1 MNYPVGCMVYSFMRP
16 NILKM
21 EGYVPGEQPQEDGY
35 IKLNTNENPY
45 PPSPRVAEAITEVL
59 RRGLQK
65 YPDPLATKFR
75 KTAATVLGVDPDWIL
90 AGNGSDDVLTIVTRA
105 FVGEGD
111 QIRYPYPSYLLYSVL
126 AQLQNADS
134 EFVLFEKDWS
144 LGSSFWKEKER
155 LKLIYLANPNSPS
168 GTMISKDV
176 IKREIEHLRCPILI
190 DEAYVDFAEESCLDL
205 VREYEHVMISRTL
218 SKSYALA
225 GLRFGFLI
233 AQPHIIR
240 ELRKVKDSYNC
251 DALAIA
257 GATAAL
263 SDQEWLQETR
273 RKILATRERLMRELR
288 GLGFDVLPSQA
299 NFVWCSHP
307 ERASKEIYE
316 RLKARKVLVRY
327 MNYPGWGDGLR
338 ITVGTDAEVDGLLNS
353 LREIL

>member
-1 MNYPVGCMVYSFMRP
+1 
-16 NILKM
+16 
-21 EGYVPGEQPQEDGY
+21 
-35 IKLNTNENPY
+35 
-45 PPSPRVAEAITEVL
+45 
-59 RRGLQK
+59 
-65 YPDPLATKFR
+65 
-75 KTAATVLGVDPDWIL
+75 
-90 AGNGSDDVLTIVTRA
+90 
-105 FVGEGD
+105 
-111 QIRYPYPSYLLYSVL
+111 
-126 AQLQNADS
+126 
-134 EFVLFEKDWS
+134 
-144 LGSSFWKEKER
+144 
-155 LKLIYLANPNSPS
+155 
-168 GTMISKDV
+168 
-176 IKREIEHLRCPILI
+176 

-205 VREYEHVMISRTL
+205 VRDYEHVMIARSL
-218 SKSYALA
+218 SKASSEV